1 MELKNLNSHKINEP
15 IEKWATELNRMFSEE
30 EIQMTKKHKKK
41 CSPSLAINEMQIKT
55 KLRFQLNPV
64 RIAIIKNNTNIRCWR
79 GCEEKGTVGA
89 GGNAS

>member
-41 CSPSLAINEMQIKT
+41 CSPSLAINEMQIKDT
-55 KLRFQLNPV
+55 LRFHFTLV
-64 RIAIIKNNTNIRCWR
+64 RLEIVRK
-79 GCEEKGTVGA
+79 
-89 GGNAS
+89 